1 MQALRKLPR
10 VDVVLALLLAAYAQ
24 LEIWH
29 PAWAL
34 GVSNV
39 TGTKA
44 VLSVT
49 ALAMTLPVAVRRRF
63 PLAAVVIVMVATAV
77 QAVSTTPTE
86 GLAGIIAG
94 LLCVYSV
101 AAYSDTTRA
110 SIGAAVAFAAI
121 AAQANNAGDLA
132 FGTLIFGG
140 AWLAGATVRRRQL
153 RTRELEAE
161 TARLAVERDTAVARE
176 RARLARELH
185 DVVAHSVSTMVVQAQ
200 AGDSLLEAQPE
211 RAREAFASIER
222 SGRQALIE
230 LRRLLGLLR
239 DEGEGADTAPQPGLD
254 QLDGLIEGVRA
265 AGLDVE
271 LRVHGSD
278 RRLPPGVDLAAYRI
292 VQEALTNA
300 LKHAS
305 PKRAALGVRYG
316 AQTVELEVTNG
327 VNGERP
333 GQGHGLV
340 GIRERVGLYGGE
352 LEAGTQG

>member
-1 MQALRKLPR
+1 MLRPGYVAPVQALKKLPR

-39 TGTKA
+39 TGAKV
-44 VLSVT
+44 VLSAT

-63 PLAAVVIVMVATAV
+63 PLAAVVIVMVATAL

-86 GLAGIIAG
+86 GLAGIVAG

-101 AAYSDTTRA
+101 AAYSDTARA
-110 SIGAAVAFAAI
+110 GVGAAVAFAAI
-121 AAQANNAGDLA
+121 ASQANNAGNLA

-153 RTRELEAE
+153 RTRELEEE

-200 AGDSLLEAQPE
+200 AARRAARGTTRAA
-211 RAREAFASIER
+211 RARLRLDRAQRPSGADRAPASAGPAAARAKAR
-222 SGRQALIE
+222 SGAPAWRSTSS
-230 LRRLLGLLR
+230 
-239 DEGEGADTAPQPGLD
+239 TAWSTS
-254 QLDGLIEGVRA
+254 VRE
-265 AGLDVE
+265 AGLDVDVRTE
-271 LRVHGSD
+271 GARASSPRGRP
-278 RRLPPGVDLAAYRI
+278 RRLPDRAGGPHERPQARLAAARRARR
-292 VQEALTNA
+292 ALRRRRR
-300 LKHAS
+300 S
-305 PKRAALGVRYG
+305 SSR
-316 AQTVELEVTNG
+316 
-327 VNGERP
+327 
-333 GQGHGLV
+333 
-340 GIRERVGLYGGE
+340 
-352 LEAGTQG
+352 